1 MVFDQ
6 WKVCVCV
13 CVLQVRK
20 YRTMT
25 ELIVDAIEFVKNPY
39 KGKKLKVRSH
49 PGTRPGSSSG
59 LLQDSIRVFLVC
71 LTLTRLL
78 CSDSSRFPQE
88 AADAVFSLL
97 HGKKSQIC

>member
-6 WKVCVCV
+6 CQVCVCV

-49 PGTRPGSSSG
+49 PGTRPGSSFS
-59 LLQDSIRVFLVC
+59 LLQDCIRVFLLSRLSYSD
-71 LTLTRLL
+71 LTPVFRRIQI
-78 CSDSSRFPQE
+78 SPRSR
-88 AADAVFSLL
+88 
-97 HGKKSQIC
+97 